1 MKILLDESLPRK
13 LRNDFSEEHEVLTV
27 RDMDW
32 LGKKNGELL
41 RLMTENNFTLFITV
55 DRNLPYQQ
63 NLTRLTLTIIV
74 LRAKDNTR
82 KTLRLLIPKIFERLA
97 KATYRTLL
105 KSLKFDHLPIT

>member
-13 LRNDFSEEHEVLTV
+13 LRYDFDEEHEVRTV
-27 RDMDW
+27 RDMGW

-41 RLMTENNFTLFITV
+41 RLMTENNFELFVTV

-63 NLTRLTLTIIV
+63 NLQRLTLTIFV

-82 KTLRLLIPKIFERLA
+82 ETLRLLIPKMFERLA
-97 KATYRTLL
+97 EGNLQNVIEIA
-105 KSLKFDHLPIT
+105 